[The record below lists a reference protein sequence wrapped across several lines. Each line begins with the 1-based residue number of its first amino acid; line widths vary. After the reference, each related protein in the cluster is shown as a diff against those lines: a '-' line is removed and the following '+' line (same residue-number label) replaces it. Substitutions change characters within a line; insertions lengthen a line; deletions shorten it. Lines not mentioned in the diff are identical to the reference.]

1 MRHKRWLIGALI
13 LVIGLAGIAVAQ
25 QYPMEP
31 MGGQQQPQQPAQ
43 SGMIQLDSSFTAANE
58 WLNRNNLSLTGSAT
72 GRDDAMAFGQEMI
85 LFYGEAYGNPAH
97 TNIAQRGGM
106 AKRAAVVVAQRSVAE
121 YINGFA
127 IVGDTLVV
135 DGMAKYDVI
144 RSAVAGFIK
153 GVQVVFQD
161 YSPEKDTAIAIIKV
175 GMHGPDGFASN
186 LYKKMFKTENKM
198 DPQFVKA
205 IHEVDGKPAPNFKAV
220 VVPVEPH
227 DGLIIDATEQN
238 FRPALINRVFTPK
251 GELLYDPSKISQKV
265 LVEQGCGEYTNSVD
279 KAKAALDSRGVKN
292 PLVIKAIGTVSQS
305 DIQVS
310 DDDAVSIFSANQK
323 KGFFASAKVAFV
335 LK

>member
-1 MRHKRWLIGALI
+1 MRHRKWIIGALI
-13 LVIGLAGIAVAQ
+13 LILGLAGIAVAQ

-31 MGGQQQPQQPAQ
+31 VGGQQQPPAQPA
-43 SGMIQLDSSFTAANE
+43 STVQLDASFTAANE
-58 WLNRNNLSLTGSAT
+58 WLSKKNLSLTGSAA
-72 GRDDAMAFGQEMI
+72 GRDDNAAFGQEVI
-85 LFYGEAYGNPAH
+85 LFYGEAYGNPSH

-106 AKRAAVVVAQRSVAE
+106 AKRAAVVVAQRSLAE
-121 YINGFA
+121 YMNGFA
-127 IVGDTLVV
+127 IVGDTLVR
-135 DGMAKYDVI
+135 DGVAQYDVI
-144 RSAVAGFIK
+144 RSAVVGFIK

-175 GMHGPDGFASN
+175 GMHGPDGFATSV
-186 LYKKMFKTENKM
+186 YKKMFKTERKM

-205 IHEVDGKPAPNFKAV
+205 IHEVDGKPAPSFKAA
-220 VVPVEPH
+220 VVPTESY

-279 KAKAALDSRGVKN
+279 KAKAALEKRGVKN
-292 PLVIKAIGTVSQS
+292 PLVVKAVGTISPS
-305 DIQVS
+305 DVQVS
-310 DDDAVSIFSANQK
+310 DDDAVNIFSANQK
-323 KGFFASAKVAFV
+323 RSFFASAKVAFV